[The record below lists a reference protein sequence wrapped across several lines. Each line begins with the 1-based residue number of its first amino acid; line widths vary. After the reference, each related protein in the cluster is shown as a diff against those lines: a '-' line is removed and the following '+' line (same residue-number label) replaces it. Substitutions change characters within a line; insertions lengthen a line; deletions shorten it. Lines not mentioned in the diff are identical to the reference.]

1 MSWKFID
8 VSCTDAAWNLALE
21 QYVFDCLPKEHNY
34 FMLWQNA
41 RAVIIGRHQNTLREI
56 NESYI
61 NEHGVQVIRR
71 LSGGGAVYHD
81 MGNLNFTFIQDSHS
95 SRLDLNLFCKPVAE
109 ALRALGAEAEVNGR
123 NDITLDGKKISG
135 NAQYVRNGRIMH
147 HGTLLFDADLEA
159 ATLALTPNAEKIK
172 ANGVASVRSRMT
184 TLKEH
189 LPEGT
194 SLQQFKQT
202 FLARLFAGQE
212 MEAYELTAADV
223 AAVDALCRER
233 YGTRQWNY
241 GAEPPCDLLHKGR
254 IESCG
259 TVELHLQLREGK
271 IASASFHGDFFG
283 EPADL
288 ASCFVGKYPNAEGY
302 REALANVDVS
312 QYLKNCNNEQLLSL
326 LLS

>member
-1 MSWKFID
+1 MAWKFID

-41 RAVIIGRHQNTLREI
+41 RAGIIGRHQNTLKEI
-56 NESYI
+56 NESYV
-61 NEHGVQVIRR
+61 NGHGVQVIRR

-81 MGNLNFTFIQDSHS
+81 MGNLNFTFIQDAVSP
-95 SRLDLNLFCKPVAE
+95 RLDLSLFCKPVAE
-109 ALRALGAEAEVNGR
+109 ALQTLGAHAEVNGR
-123 NDITLDGKKISG
+123 NDITLEGKKISG
-135 NAQYVRNGRIMH
+135 NAQYVKNGRIMH

-159 ATLALTPNAEKIK
+159 ATMALTPNAEKILSK
-172 ANGVASVRSRMT
+172 GVASVRSRMT

-189 LPEGT
+189 LPAGI

-202 FLARLFAGQE
+202 FLQRLFAGQD
-212 MEAYELTAADV
+212 MERYELTDADI
-223 AAVDALCRER
+223 AAVDALKQVR
-233 YGTRQWNY
+233 YGTREWNY
-241 GAEPPCDLLHKGR
+241 GAEPPCDLLCKGR
-254 IESCG
+254 IEGCG
-259 TVELHLQLREGK
+259 TVELHLRLHEGK
-271 IASASFHGDFFG
+271 IASAAFHGDFFG
-283 EPADL
+283 EPAEL
-288 ASCFVGKYPNAEGY
+288 ATCFVGHYPNAEGY

>member
-21 QYVFDCLPKEHNY
+21 QYVFDVLPKEHNY

-41 RAVIIGRHQNTLREI
+41 RAVIVGRHQNTLREV
-56 NESYI
+56 NEAYI
-61 NEHGVQVIRR
+61 REHGVQVIRR

-81 MGNLNFTFIQDSHS
+81 MGNLNFTFIQDAHS
-95 SRLDLNLFCKPVAE
+95 TRLDLSLFCKPVAE
-109 ALRALGAEAEVNGR
+109 ALCALGADAEVNGR

-159 ATLALTPNAEKIK
+159 ATQALTPNAEKIK
-172 ANGVASVRSRMT
+172 AKGVASVRSRMT

-189 LPEGT
+189 LPEGVN
-194 SLQQFKQT
+194 LVQFKQT
-202 FLARLFAGQE
+202 FLEQLFAGQR
-212 MEAYELTAADV
+212 MEPYELTAEDC
-223 AAVDALCRER
+223 AAVEALRQER

-254 IESCG
+254 IEGCG
-259 TVELHLQLREGK
+259 TVELHLQIRDGK
-271 IASASFHGDFFG
+271 IAAAAFHGDFFG

-288 ASCFVGKYPNAEGY
+288 ARRFIGQEPTAEGY
-302 REALANVDVS
+302 AAALSDTDVS
-312 QYLKNCNNEQLLSL
+312 QHLKNCTNEQLLAL